1 MSFYLDPC
9 NSHLKFTYE
18 SNKTSISFLDL
29 QVSLSKGELY
39 TDFHI
44 KSTDRH

>member
-18 SNKTSISFLDL
+18 SNKTSIPFLDL
-29 QVSLSKGELY
+29 QVSLPNRELY
-39 TDFHI
+39 IDLHI